1 MSKNSTYLR
10 VAKRNKKSNDRQ
22 GKVTNKIWETTF
34 FGGYFRRR
42 GANPLTLTLT
52 VQNSATP
59 PLREKGWKRKF
70 IFIYIYKYKN
80 ILLTFLYFSV
90 ASQEERRGVRKIG
103 LSVSVSAKRHIKSEV
118 VRNYDFGR
126 RKLNL
131 CAPKAMDFRRVNL
144 LNAFLLK
151 IASLRTPKFG
161 GFKK

>member
-1 MSKNSTYLR
+1 M
-10 VAKRNKKSNDRQ
+10 AKLQIKSEKPLLLED
-22 GKVTNKIWETTF
+22 F
-34 FGGYFRRR
+34 FSGR

-59 PLREKGWKRKF
+59 PLREKGERESLYL
-70 IFIYIYKYKN
+70 YIYKYKN
-80 ILLTFLYFSV
+80 ILLTFLYFSTP
-90 ASQEERRGVRKIG
+90 SQGEEEGCGKSDCKCQRQQGM
-103 LSVSVSAKRHIKSEV
+103 IKSKDED
-118 VRNYDFGR
+118 RGENYDFGR

-151 IASLRTPKFG
+151 IASLRIPKFG